1 MYVYIYMSYI
11 YKNIYKNL
19 INIRIIYRRIIYAF
33 IYKNYK
39 NVCMYIYIYIKL
51 LQAGIICDFV
61 DGEGTGECVGL
72 E

>member
-1 MYVYIYMSYI
+1 MYIYIYVIYI
-11 YKNIYKNL
+11 RIY
-19 INIRIIYRRIIYAF
+19 IRIINTRIIYAF

-39 NVCMYIYIYIKL
+39 NVCMCIYIYIYIYIKL